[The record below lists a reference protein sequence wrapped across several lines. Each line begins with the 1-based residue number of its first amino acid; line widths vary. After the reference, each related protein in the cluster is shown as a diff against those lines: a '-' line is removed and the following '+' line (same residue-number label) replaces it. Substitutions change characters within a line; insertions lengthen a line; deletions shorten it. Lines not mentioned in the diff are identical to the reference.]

1 MLQSGCKSLC
11 KGDIVEIGFDNDK
24 YLRAQTKAIKQ
35 RVAKFDKL
43 YLEIGGRL
51 TFDGHASR
59 VLPGY
64 DPKNKI
70 HLLKA
75 LGKEVGVLYCISA
88 IELEKEKDT
97 GGKWSDTGLTIDK
110 LALAETKKLED
121 NGLHIIGIV
130 ATRYSGQKRVLAF
143 KEELERM
150 GKKLFVTHTI
160 KGYPHNLKKI
170 LGKRGF
176 QAQADIPTDRKLV
189 VVTGAGANS
198 GKMFVCLSQIY
209 HEEKKGVSA
218 GFAKFETFPIW
229 NLSLNH
235 PVNVAY
241 EAATADIG
249 DKIMVDS
256 FHKRAHNITAV
267 NYNRDIENF
276 YILKKIISCICPK
289 ENFMHKYKSPTDMG
303 MNMAKKGIIHN
314 KVCFEAGKKEILRRN
329 EFYKKNLKGRVA
341 EVTLLRMKK
350 IMKKANVVVEERLP
364 LWCFI

>member
-1 MLQSGCKSLC
+1 M
-11 KGDIVEIGFDNDK
+11 EIGFDNKK
-24 YLRAQTKAIKQ
+24 YLTAQTKAIKQ
-35 RVAKFDKL
+35 RIAKFDKL

-64 DPKNKI
+64 EAKNKI
-70 HLLKA
+70 HLLRA
-75 LGKEVGVLYCISA
+75 LGKDVGVLYCISS
-88 IELEKEKDT
+88 IELEKEKDK
-97 GGKWSDTGLTIDK
+97 GSKWSDTGLTIDK
-110 LALAETKKLED
+110 LALAETKELED

-130 ATRYSGQKRVLAF
+130 ATRFSGQKRVLEF
-143 KEELERM
+143 KEELEKM

-160 KGYPHNLKKI
+160 KGYPHNLKEV

-176 QAQADIPTDRKLV
+176 QANAYIPNDKKLI

-198 GKMFVCLSQIY
+198 GKMFVCLSQVY

-229 NLSLNH
+229 NLGINH

-249 DKIMVDS
+249 DKIMVDP
-256 FHKRAHNITAV
+256 FHKRAYNITAV

-276 YILKKIISCICPK
+276 YILRRLIQRIVPK
-289 ENFMHKYKSPTDMG
+289 SNFMHKYKSPTDMG
-303 MNMAKKGIIHN
+303 MNCAKKGIIHK
-314 KVCFEAGKKEILRRN
+314 KVCFEAGILEILRRN

-350 IMKKANVVVEERLP
+350 IMKKIGLSSGSEGSQREGL
-364 LWCFI
+364 